1 MMHRIPY
8 ITGGILICR
17 HSTIVSHTAMKGICK
32 QKMDK
37 EWRPIIEKK
46 FPIIVFSMLHE
57 TLINKKLPNIAAGS
71 ITKSERP

>member
-1 MMHRIPY
+1 
-8 ITGGILICR
+8 
-17 HSTIVSHTAMKGICK
+17 MKGICK